1 MKCLLSF
8 MAATAGFKAGLTM
21 AGLAAAG
28 YYARSMQRK
37 TNGKES
43 V

>member
-8 MAATAGFKAGLTM
+8 MAATAGFKAGLTV

-28 YYARSMQRK
+28 YYARNMQRN
-37 TNGKES
+37 TSLKES
-43 V
+43 P

>member
-1 MKCLLSF
+1 MRCLLSF
-8 MAATAGFKAGLTM
+8 MAATAGFKAGLTV

-28 YYARSMQRK
+28 YYARTMQRRA
-37 TNGKES
+37 NGKEG